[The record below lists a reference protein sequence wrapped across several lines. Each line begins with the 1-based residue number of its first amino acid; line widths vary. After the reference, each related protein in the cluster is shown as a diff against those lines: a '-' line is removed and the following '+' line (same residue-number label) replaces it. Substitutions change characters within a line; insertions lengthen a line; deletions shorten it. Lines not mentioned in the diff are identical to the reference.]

1 MKCVMK
7 FNIKL
12 ISLIEN
18 DLNFVITY
26 PANSLV
32 HIAYSCAWKRTIPIL
47 HHVWLIPETTSSLQL
62 G

>member
-1 MKCVMK
+1 MKCIMK

-18 DLNFVITY
+18 DLNFDVTY

-32 HIAYSCAWKRTIPIL
+32 YIAYSYAWKWTLPIL
-47 HHVWLIPETTSSLQL
+47 HHVWLIPETTFSL
-62 G
+62 